1 METSNERYSE
11 DTRRLSAEQDAGL
24 ATAGGAFGHASRASH
39 SVERR
44 TNLKPAPP
52 LTLYQPPP
60 IPQLFSLSLSPSL
73 FIILLFRHIRAP
85 LAMTTLVSTG
95 PESDW
100 FFLQLDS
107 FYGDA
112 FSFYFSFFFLRWPSI
127 AEWFFILFHTAEP
140 DWEFFFFFLA
150 LFFSLTGSI
159 MNEWKWR
166 PRCRL

>member
-24 ATAGGAFGHASRASH
+24 ATAGGAFGHESRASH

-44 TNLKPAPP
+44 TNLKPAAP
-52 LTLYQPPP
+52 LPLYQPPP
-60 IPQLFSLSLSPSL
+60 IPQLFSLSLSLSL

-112 FSFYFSFFFLRWPSI
+112 FSFYFSFFFTVAIHRRV
-127 AEWFFILFHTAEP
+127 ILYFVSHSGAGLGIL
-140 DWEFFFFFLA
+140 FFFLA

-159 MNEWKWR
+159 MNEWK
-166 PRCRL
+166 